1 MINALL
7 IDPVATLQLLIGFGI
22 NALVII
28 IIVRYLYYPT
38 ARRNDYLFTYVLV
51 SFTVFLLCFM
61 LASVKLEL
69 GLALGLFAI
78 FGILRYRTASMPI
91 KEMTYLFVVI
101 AISVINALT
110 TGYISYSEVFVANV
124 LIVGTVYGLERIWQL
139 KNELCMNIDYEKMD
153 LIRPEFVGLL
163 KNDLEKRTGLVI
175 NKIQIG
181 NIDFQKAIV
190 AVKIFYYENRNTS
203 KVKSESKKEIRGFE
217 FAGAWSGKD
226 VLPRLC
232 NSPDLFPRNSF
243 GAGRRK

>member
-1 MINALL
+1 MNNTPIVD
-7 IDPVATLQLLIGFGI
+7 IEATLQLLISFGI

-28 IIVRYLYYPT
+28 TITRYIYYPT
-38 ARRNDYLFTYVLV
+38 ARRIDYLFTYVLV

-110 TGYISYSEVFVANV
+110 SGQISYSEVIVANALV
-124 LIVGTVYGLERIWQL
+124 VSTVCLLERTRLL
-139 KNELCMNIDYEKMD
+139 KNELSMTLDYEKID
-153 LIRPEFVGLL
+153 WIRPEFAGQL
-163 KNDLEKRTGLVI
+163 KIDLEHRTGLTI

-181 NIDFQKAIV
+181 NIDFQKTIV
-190 AVKIFYYENRNTS
+190 AIKIFYYKNGGS
-203 KVKSESKKEIRGFE
+203 SIVKREPKKEIRSIGL
-217 FAGAWSGKD
+217 AAAWSGGD
-226 VLPRLC
+226 
-232 NSPDLFPRNSF
+232 D
-243 GAGRRK
+243 A